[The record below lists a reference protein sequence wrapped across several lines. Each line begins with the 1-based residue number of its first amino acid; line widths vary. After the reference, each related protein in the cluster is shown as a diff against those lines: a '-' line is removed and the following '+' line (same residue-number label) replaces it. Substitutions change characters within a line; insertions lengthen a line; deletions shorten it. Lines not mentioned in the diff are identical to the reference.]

1 MGGAVGGPAGAAIG
15 GAAGLLGGLLFGGE
29 TPEDKER
36 RLTATEA
43 LQRQRRMGKYLEKQ
57 ATATLTPEDIAGQQR
72 IMSVLGPRI
81 GAQAGQRGLAGQP
94 IATNLAT
101 KASADAL
108 AQLSDQ
114 RRGRAQNLLMGMPS
128 GEAYFQQQDLQDR
141 AYQQGLGE
149 IIGMIQ
155 SDSGLS
161 QALGSMFPGAE
172 LLGGASEAPALGGGA
187 LLGGGEGAIFS
198 VPMAGP
204 ALNPQTPTDDFVLPQ
219 GTTKEQ
225 LTAAYRNGQM
235 TAEQYLDAVQ
245 QLEGGG
251 GAYG

>member
-161 QALGSMFPGAE
+161 QALSGMFQNGLSSLP
-172 LLGGASEAPALGGGA
+172 GASEAPV
-187 LLGGGEGAIFS
+187 LGGGEGGAVFS

-204 ALNPQTPTDDFVLPQ
+204 ALNPQ